1 MCISPPKVIV
11 SFSCQCCLSG
21 DATDFLCFVCL
32 IDLLKSFCFP
42 YIQET
47 CTDDGPIPVPES
59 LDMTS
64 DAQINR
70 EEDNFNFTSMSSEY
84 QCFQCLSPAK
94 GEGDLNL
101 VSSTVEVL

>member
-1 MCISPPKVIV
+1 M
-11 SFSCQCCLSG
+11 
-21 DATDFLCFVCL
+21 
-32 IDLLKSFCFP
+32 LKSVCFP

-47 CTDDGPIPVPES
+47 CADDGPIPVPES

-70 EEDNFNFTSMSSEY
+70 EEDNFYCTSMSSEY
-84 QCFQCLSPAK
+84 QCFQCLSPTK

-101 VSSTVEVL
+101 LSSTVEVL